1 MKLRFKIIFICITL
15 FSLSIYIAKKSIDYT
30 FKQVECEQ
38 VDKTPPYEILIR
50 TEQV

>member
-1 MKLRFKIIFICITL
+1 MKLRFKIIFICIAL
-15 FSLSIYIAKKSIDYT
+15 FGLSIYIAKKSIDHT

-38 VDKTPPYEILIR
+38 VDKAFPNKILQK